1 MHLREI
7 SYHSYFFVIF
17 YFILD
22 KILYH
27 SYQLR
32 LTSLLM
38 LFTVIFLYIFSI
50 DVMSH
55 VHQELTVA
63 NANQLANVKMEDLV
77 ILCLENA
84 IVQRGGR

>member
-7 SYHSYFFVIF
+7 LYHLYLFFVVF
-17 YFILD
+17 DILD
-22 KILYH
+22 IP
-27 SYQLR
+27 SSNCITIR
-32 LTSLLM
+32 
-38 LFTVIFLYIFSI
+38 IYIFSI
-50 DVMSH
+50 DVTSH

-63 NANQLANVKMEDLV
+63 NANQLANVKMADLV

>member
-7 SYHSYFFVIF
+7 SYHSYFFCHF
-17 YFILD
+17 
-22 KILYH
+22 LYSRH
-27 SYQLR
+27 RQGIDCITIR
-32 LTSLLM
+32 
-38 LFTVIFLYIFSI
+38 FYIFSI

-77 ILCLENA
+77 IQCLENA